1 MKLTFNI
8 TKNNIKNG
16 KQADPANC
24 AIARAVKNN
33 IKNKGLKL
41 KRVSVLPNDI
51 TIKYFNEKTKRN
63 RTISANMPNSGF
75 QFIKAFDSG
84 YKVQPFKLE
93 LNFK

>member
-1 MKLTFNI
+1 MKFTFNI

-24 AIARAVKNN
+24 AIARAVENN
-33 IKNKGLKL
+33 IKNKGLKF

-63 RTISANMPNSGF
+63 SESVEIHGKILSILTDILQVTCRLMSRSPDFAS
-75 QFIKAFDSG
+75 
-84 YKVQPFKLE
+84 
-93 LNFK
+93 